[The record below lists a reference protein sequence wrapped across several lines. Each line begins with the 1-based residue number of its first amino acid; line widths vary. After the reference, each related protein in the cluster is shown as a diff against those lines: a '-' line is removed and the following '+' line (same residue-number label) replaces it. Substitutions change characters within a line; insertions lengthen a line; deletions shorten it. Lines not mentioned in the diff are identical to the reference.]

1 MLQQYANVIKARSF
15 RQWLDI
21 VGVAGLFIFSFGMLF
36 KKSFAHAGIVMMALS
51 FGFTLKDCWREAF
64 RDRLFAL
71 SVAFFLFLLLRT
83 FFAAMEFNSHIPQ
96 LIEGALK
103 LFGTGFFLVY
113 LVSFWLNRVR
123 GKWDL
128 VLIALMA
135 GFLVQIVRNIDWGN
149 LAAMIDIFQT
159 GSQRATFGFATNRL
173 GLFSALLLLACLL
186 LYRPM
191 WGSPV
196 SGRAWYAARIAFWA
210 LISCLSA
217 GCLIYSQ
224 SRSAWLAA
232 IIVIPATWAFKVF
245 LLHGSKVRRLI
256 PVLLFAV
263 FIGLGLYM
271 SNVTKILEQRL
282 APGNYAS
289 GLSARMSLY
298 EIAWENLNKHPFV
311 GRGPGSSQLM
321 IQQAGEEYND
331 VKGFDHLH
339 NVLFDM
345 AAQIGVIGIA
355 FMVTSSFL
363 IIRQAFRSR
372 SAGKADRAYIVFALS
387 ALIIMLFTG
396 IVNQPFHSPH
406 GVYLAGFLGGICYSS
421 KFAEG
426 PANSPEESLPER
438 RRHLTQC

>member
-1 MLQQYANVIKARSF
+1 LLQQYPNVIKARSF

-36 KKSFAHAGIVMMALS
+36 KKSLAHAGIFMMALS
-51 FGFTLKDCWREAF
+51 FGFTLKDCWREAV

-71 SVAFFLFLLLRT
+71 SVAFFLFLVLRT
-83 FFAAMEFNSHIPQ
+83 FFAAMEFSSYVPQ

-113 LVSFWLNRVR
+113 LVSFWLNRAR

-191 WGSPV
+191 WGSLE
-196 SGRAWYAARIAFWA
+196 SGRAWYLARIAFWA
-210 LISCLSA
+210 LMSCLTA

-224 SRSAWLAA
+224 SRSASLAA
-232 IIVIPATWAFKVF
+232 MIVTPAALAFKAFV
-245 LLHGSKVRRLI
+245 LHGSKVRRLRPI
-256 PVLLFAV
+256 LLVAVL
-263 FIGLGLYM
+263 IGVALYM
-271 SNVTKILEQRL
+271 SNATKNLEQRL

-289 GLSARMSLY
+289 GMSARLSLY
-298 EIAWENLNKHPFV
+298 EIAWENWKKHPFV
-311 GRGPGSSQLM
+311 GRGPGASQLM
-321 IQQAGEEYND
+321 IQQAGEEYTN
-331 VKGFDHLH
+331 VKDFDHLH

-345 AAQIGVIGIA
+345 AAQVGIIGI
-355 FMVTSSFL
+355 SFIGLSALL
-363 IIRQAFRSR
+363 ILQQAFRSR
-372 SAGKADRAYIVFALS
+372 GAEPADRDYLIFALS
-387 ALIIMLFTG
+387 ALVIMLITG

-421 KFAEG
+421 KFTEIASH
-426 PANSPEESLPER
+426 PLPIPC
-438 RRHLTQC
+438 RHAAST